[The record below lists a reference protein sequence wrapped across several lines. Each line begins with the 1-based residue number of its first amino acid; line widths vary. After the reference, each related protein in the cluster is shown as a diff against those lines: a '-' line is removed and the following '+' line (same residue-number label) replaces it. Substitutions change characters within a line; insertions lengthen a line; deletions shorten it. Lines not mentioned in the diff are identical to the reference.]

1 MSITDQD
8 AMDAAMALR
17 EYCNS
22 FNDKNAKDVCEG
34 CIFDRKGCAMSE
46 PGYLP
51 EAWELEGKE

>member
-17 EYCNS
+17 EYCH
-22 FNDKNAKDVCEG
+22 DKPNCDG
-34 CIFDRKGCAMSE
+34 CIFDKIDCVLSE

-51 EAWELEGKE
+51 EAWELEGKA